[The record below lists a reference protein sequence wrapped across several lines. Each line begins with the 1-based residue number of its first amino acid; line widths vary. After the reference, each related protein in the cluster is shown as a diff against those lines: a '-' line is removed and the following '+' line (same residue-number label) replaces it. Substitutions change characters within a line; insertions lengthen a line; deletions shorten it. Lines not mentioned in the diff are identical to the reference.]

1 MAPPT
6 LNGGTDMESNGSTL
20 KAPNS
25 AQQLPKALTGPKM
38 AEGNRKPVAVADDG
52 SQRRAQQPKAWT
64 SNINPITQQPH
75 NSAQSN
81 GNTTPARSSS
91 HRSMASQD
99 PVVSDRNANDRQMWA
114 LGNAIGLV
122 GTVVTR
128 KGDAFSGVFAG
139 ATTEV
144 NESTFLFKMVRHL
157 LERSKANTNGIRDC
171 SGEYVGTGFD
181 HSMVFNAGD
190 IADISIENVPTT
202 TASFPNGAGQGFRID
217 SDISANFASR
227 ERNLQRWEA
236 PSSTDV
242 DMSLETSGEWDQ
254 FKANEERFGL
264 KSDFNEEMYTT
275 KIDRSGPMYRLREIE
290 AERKVREIEGD
301 LSSNSH
307 IREERGLAIED
318 NGHNEE
324 EKYSGVRRNGLE
336 YPPLQSNQPNKYTP
350 PARRAAHVKPATTG
364 SVDPAIISAQIAR
377 PAEST
382 QISEVQPVVREK
394 DATVIPKAT
403 ITQKGTQGPVKE
415 EESTLTAT
423 PAPKKLDTQKAAIGA
438 TATENV
444 EFNVLDSFRQF
455 KNTEMMKVQD
465 SRRQRQSVDKAVKL
479 NDLMKFSKNFK
490 LLTPVPVDLVPI
502 LAKDKSKQDEIVE
515 KAERNAKTLA
525 AAGKSGKLSA
535 STDQKSSRSL
545 ALARYEVDTAVSN
558 NDLHNSRGRSGQP
571 AQVQHTSKDRPH
583 NINGSNPPVRA
594 QQGLLSHRLADSH
607 RLHKANMQTM
617 PAPNP
622 LPIQDARHTIPRPSV
637 SGSGVSSPQAIN
649 GMRSPTSATSAK
661 FNVKAMEFKPNP
673 AANAFKPGV
682 DPSNASSPRT
692 GLNTRSVS
700 RASTPSAFFGDR
712 KLIPLDERSSILDN
726 FNPIVFLSEEAKSN
740 PATKNSG
747 SNGGIREAFRTPPTW
762 NSPKEGEEYRSYRDM
777 FEKAR
782 PSQASA
788 MQHNS
793 PVNPPLAHQHQL
805 PLHLQNGPHGIP
817 QVHTPQQIPH
827 QLPAQSHH
835 YPPGPHHYDE
845 HHMRPSASSS
855 SVYPAPSPRMQSTN
869 MAYPSPMNH
878 HAQLAYGQPM
888 PQYVVGPN
896 GPQPTSF
903 RQFSGPQMMAPQ
915 GPHLAPIMVQ
925 QPSAGAYMTVPQ
937 AMPMPFNPQMG
948 MYPGAMP
955 QPYGGPSQPP
965 SGYPS
970 PGRGGHMMMQQGS
983 HQGQPVYMAPS
994 QYGHPVYAQQP
1005 PAHMTPMRG
1014 GFTSPQPHYAQSPYQ
1029 QQQYPQHA
1037 LRTPGSGYAQL
1048 SQVHHQH
1055 MHPHQGPP
1063 PSGPVE
1069 LGEEPK

>member
-6 LNGGTDMESNGSTL
+6 LNGATDIEGNGSVL
-20 KAPNS
+20 KALSS
-25 AQQLPKALTGPKM
+25 AQQPQKALSGPKM
-38 AEGNRKPVAVADDG
+38 AEGNRKPTTIADDG
-52 SQRRAQQPKAWT
+52 PQRRAQQPKAWT

-81 GNTTPARSSS
+81 GTATPGRSSS

-99 PVVSDRNANDRQMWA
+99 PIVSDRNANDRQMWA
-114 LGNAIGLV
+114 LGNATGLIA
-122 GTVVTR
+122 TVVTR
-128 KGDAFSGVFAG
+128 KGDSFTGVFAG

-144 NESTFLFKMVRHL
+144 NESTFLFKMVRQL
-157 LERSKANTNGIRDC
+157 LERSKENTNGIRDC
-171 SGEYVGTGFD
+171 SGEFVGAGSD

-202 TASFPNGAGQGFRID
+202 ASNSQNGAGQGFRID
-217 SDISANFASR
+217 SDISANFAPR

-242 DMSLETSGEWDQ
+242 DMSLESSGEWDQ

-275 KIDRSGPMYRLREIE
+275 RIDRSGPMYRLREIE
-290 AERKVREIEGD
+290 AERKVREIQGD

-307 IREERGLAIED
+307 MIEERGLEIED

-324 EKYSGVRRNGLE
+324 DKYSGVRRNGPDYL
-336 YPPLQSNQPNKYTP
+336 PLQSNQPNKYTP
-350 PARRAAHVKPATTG
+350 PARRAPDVKPASTG

-377 PAEST
+377 PVEST
-382 QISEVQPVVREK
+382 QISEVQPAVKAK
-394 DATVIPKAT
+394 DATVISEAT
-403 ITQKGTQGPVKE
+403 KTEKGTQGLVKE
-415 EESTLTAT
+415 EDSTPTAA
-423 PAPKKLDTQKAAIGA
+423 PAPRKLDTQKAAIGA

-444 EFNVLDSFRQF
+444 ESNLLDSFRQF

-479 NDLMKFSKNFK
+479 NDLMKFSKNFNVPFS
-490 LLTPVPVDLVPI
+490 LPVDLVPI
-502 LAKDKSKQDEIVE
+502 LAKDKSKRDEIVE
-515 KAERNAKTLA
+515 KAERYVKTLV
-525 AAGKSGKLSA
+525 AAGKPGKLSVV
-535 STDQKSSRSL
+535 TDQKSSKAL
-545 ALARYEVDTAVSN
+545 ALARYEVEAVAPST
-558 NDLHNSRGRSGQP
+558 DLHNSRGRSGQP
-571 AQVQHTSKDRPH
+571 AQVQQTPKDRPH
-583 NINGSNPPVRA
+583 NMNGSNPPLRA

-607 RLHKANMQTM
+607 RLHKANMQNI

-622 LPIQDARHTIPRPSV
+622 LPIQDARQTVTRPSV
-637 SGSGVSSPQAIN
+637 PGSGVSSPQVMN

-682 DPSNASSPRT
+682 EPSTASSPRT
-692 GLNTRSVS
+692 GVNTRSVS
-700 RASTPSAFFGDR
+700 RAPTPSAFFGDR
-712 KLIPLDERSSILDN
+712 KLAPLSERSSILDN
-726 FNPIVFLSEEAKSN
+726 FNPILLLKEEAKN
-740 PATKNSG
+740 NLVPKNSG

-762 NSPKEGEEYRSYRDM
+762 NSPKDGEEYRSYKDM

-782 PSQASA
+782 PSHASTI
-788 MQHNS
+788 QHNS
-793 PVNPPLAHQHQL
+793 PVNPSLAHQHQL

-817 QVHTPQQIPH
+817 QVHTPQQMPH
-827 QLPAQSHH
+827 QVQAQPHH
-835 YPPGPHHYDE
+835 YPSGPHHYDD

-855 SVYPAPSPRMQSTN
+855 SVYPAPSPRMQPTN

-896 GPQPTSF
+896 GPQPASF

-915 GPHLAPIMVQ
+915 GPHLAPVMVQ

-937 AMPMPFNPQMG
+937 AIPMQFNPQMG

-970 PGRGGHMMMQQGS
+970 PGRGAHMMMQQGS
-983 HQGQPVYMAPS
+983 HQGQPVYMTPS
-994 QYGHPVYAQQP
+994 QYGQPVYAQQP

-1029 QQQYPQHA
+1029 QQQYPQQA
-1037 LRTPGSGYAQL
+1037 LRTPSSGYAQL

-1055 MHPHQGPP
+1055 MLPQQGPP